1 MTSRLTTIPAR
12 LVVAAL
18 LAVGLLVAPAAS
30 GSGGAVRAA
39 TPDLTIVSSARYDVQ
54 PARHRV
60 HVTVDLT
67 LTNHLVDTVTR
78 RFYFDHAFLAVLPQ
92 SSGYAVSW
100 AGTGTPTV
108 RVAERAKDHTL
119 VRIDLA
125 QHLTSGKTAVY
136 RLTFDLEDPGG
147 LPTRDLRVGDSLVS
161 FPVWAFASDATPGS
175 SVTVVFPAGFL
186 VQVEAGSIPPPTTS
200 PDGRVVFHSGALT
213 APLDF
218 FAYLVADRP
227 GAYAVSSVSTSV
239 LDAPVQVAVRSWSDD
254 TAWARRVADLVKRG
268 LPLLGERIGL
278 PWPTFE
284 QPLTIEESVSRSTGG
299 YAGIFDPSAGKV
311 QIAYYADAFVVL
323 HEASHAWFNGSLLAD
338 RWANEAFASYYGA
351 AAANDL
357 KLKVTTDVLTEALR
371 KSKIPL
377 NAWGPVGS
385 EKVEQE
391 DYAYAAALE
400 LARQIAKRAG
410 PEGLQKVWKDAADK
424 VGAYQPVGGGGETV
438 AGPPDWR
445 GLLDLLEARTDATYE
460 DLWRT
465 WVARPA
471 DLALLDQRA
480 AARAKYDSLLTDARD
495 WRVPKPI
502 RDAMRSWQ
510 FDDAT
515 TLIAAAEGVL
525 QLRANVEQ
533 AASGAGLYAP
543 ATLRTAFENDDGFDD
558 ATAEASAELA
568 TIERYTGAVAKRP
581 TQVTPLMTLG
591 LWNETPEAD
600 LIAARDAFAKGDLQA
615 SALAS
620 DEAAASWANAESIG
634 QGRAFSLG
642 ALAVFG
648 LMALGLFTT
657 TFRRRRRR
665 RRIRMARPITT
676 R

>member
-1 MTSRLTTIPAR
+1 MTFRAMRAR
-12 LVVAAL
+12 VVAVAMV
-18 LAVGLLVAPAAS
+18 LAMGLIVGSPAI
-30 GSGGAVRAA
+30 GGGAQVRAA
-39 TPDLTIVSSARYDVQ
+39 APDLTIVTSARYDVQ

-67 LTNHLVDTVTR
+67 LTNHLTDTVTR

-92 SSGYAVSW
+92 SRGYAVSW
-100 AGTGTPTV
+100 AGSGTPTV
-108 RVAERAKDHTL
+108 RVAARAKDHTL
-119 VRIDLA
+119 LRIDLA
-125 QHLTSGKTAVY
+125 QHLTSGKSAVY
-136 RLTFDLEDPGG
+136 RLTFDLADPGG
-147 LPTRDLRVGDSLVS
+147 VPTRDLRVGDSLVS

-175 SVTVVFPAGFL
+175 SVTVVFPAGFQ
-186 VQVEAGSIPPPTTS
+186 VQVEAGSIPPPTTG
-200 PDGRVVFHSGALT
+200 PDGRVVFHSGAL
-213 APLDF
+213 AKPLDF

-227 GAYAVSSVSTSV
+227 GAYAASSISTKV
-239 LDAPVQVAVRSWSDD
+239 LDVPVQVAVRAWADD
-254 TAWARRVADLVKRG
+254 TAWRKRVSDLIKRG
-268 LPLLGERIGL
+268 LPLLGGRVGL
-278 PWPTFE
+278 PWPSFQ

-338 RWANEAFASYYGA
+338 RWANESFASYYGA
-351 AAANDL
+351 VGAKDL
-357 KLKVTTDVLTEALR
+357 KLKVTTDVLTDTLR
-371 KSKIPL
+371 KSRIPL

-410 PEGLQKVWKDAADK
+410 ADGLQQVWKDAAGK
-424 VGAYQPVGGGGETV
+424 VGAYQPAGGSTESV

-445 GLLDLLEARTDATYE
+445 GLLDLLEARTPATYD

-465 WVARPA
+465 WVARPD
-471 DLALLDQRA
+471 DLPLLDQRA
-480 AARAKYDSLLTDARD
+480 AARLKYDALLADAGD
-495 WRVPKPI
+495 WHVPKPV

-515 TLIAAAEGVL
+515 TLMDAAEGVL
-525 QLRANVEQ
+525 QLRTTIDS
-533 AASGAGLYAP
+533 AATKAGLYAP
-543 ATLRTAFENDDGFDD
+543 ATLRAAFENDDGFED
-558 ATAEASAELA
+558 ATSEASAELA
-568 TIERYTGAVAKRP
+568 TIERYTSAVAKRP
-581 TQVTPLMTLG
+581 TLITPVMTLG

-600 LIAARDAFAKGDLQA
+600 LIAARDAFAKGDLRA

-634 QGRAFSLG
+634 QGRAFSIG
-642 ALAVFG
+642 ALVLFG
-648 LMALGLFTT
+648 LMALGLFIT

-665 RRIRMARPITT
+665 RRIRMARPFAT